1 MAELLGQRKRNRL
14 LAYGTVYPLGET
26 PDEVRGNIDRGLK
39 LGLKAIKIVADPH
52 LARGRPTRR
61 RPSSAPRASMWARTS
76 G

>member
-1 MAELLGQRKRNRL
+1 MWDIRGKVEGKPVADLLGQRKRNRL

-52 LARGRPTRR
+52 WR
-61 RPSSAPRASMWARTS
+61 
-76 G
+76 